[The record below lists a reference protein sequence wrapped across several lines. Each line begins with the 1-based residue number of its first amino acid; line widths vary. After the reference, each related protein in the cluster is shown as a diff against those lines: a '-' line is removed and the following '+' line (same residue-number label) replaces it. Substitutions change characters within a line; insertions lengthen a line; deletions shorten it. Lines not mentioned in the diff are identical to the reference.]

1 MTTRIISTLLP
12 PSPGKDGEPAALLMA
27 FDTLVNEKSVV
38 VGITVGQVQGQNL
51 DAVRVSP
58 VGQRIIDSAGTH
70 AKTNYPH
77 GVVVIA
83 GVAQVA
89 GAKERVRKV
98 LAQAPEHSC
107 VFLICANDKVYDA
120 AFPALGVDFQSA
132 NMDQH

>member
-1 MTTRIISTLLP
+1 
-12 PSPGKDGEPAALLMA
+12 MA

-38 VGITVGQVQGQNL
+38 VGITVGKVQGPDL
-51 DAVRVSP
+51 ESVVVSP
-58 VGQRIIDSAGTH
+58 VGQRIIDSAGSH
-70 AKTNYPH
+70 ARTNYPQ
-77 GVVVIA
+77 GAVVVA